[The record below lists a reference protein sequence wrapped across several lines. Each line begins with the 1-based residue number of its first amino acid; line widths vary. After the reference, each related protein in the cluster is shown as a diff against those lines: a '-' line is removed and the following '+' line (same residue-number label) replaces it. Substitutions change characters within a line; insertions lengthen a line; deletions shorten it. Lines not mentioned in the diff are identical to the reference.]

1 MQQSQIIGIS
11 ILSGGCGGKI
21 VYIHIK
27 KEGSQDRSLGDAVSQ
42 TSKPALLAIT
52 NGESEASI
60 SNKLQDHPN
69 HVLIRQ
75 KSQQLSG
82 EAAVPDSVISRC

>member
-21 VYIHIK
+21 VYIDIK
-27 KEGSQDRSLGDAVSQ
+27 KEEGQDQSLGDAVSH
-42 TSKPALLAIT
+42 TLKPALLAIT
-52 NGESEASI
+52 GGECKASI
-60 SNKLQDHPN
+60 SDKLQEHPN

-75 KSQQLSG
+75 KSQ
-82 EAAVPDSVISRC
+82 